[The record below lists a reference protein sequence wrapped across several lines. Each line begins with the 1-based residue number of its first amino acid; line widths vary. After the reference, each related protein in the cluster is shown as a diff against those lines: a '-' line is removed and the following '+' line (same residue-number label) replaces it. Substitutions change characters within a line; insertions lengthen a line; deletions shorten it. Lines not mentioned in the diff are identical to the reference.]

1 MTDEYNNNALGYGS
15 TAEGINTTALGMASH
30 TEGYQTYALA
40 TSAHAEGSFS
50 NASGAASHAEGYQTI
65 AGEQSSHAEGNASI
79 ATGIGSHA
87 EGFLTTAGGTGAH
100 SEGSRST
107 AYGGSAHAEGVS
119 SLASGDGS
127 HAEGLGTVASGIYA
141 HAEGSLTTASGLVS
155 HAEGQLSV
163 ASGPVSHAE
172 GGNTT
177 ASGAFSHSEGFS
189 TTVTNNHPNSHIMG
203 IYGNSLYSS
212 SWHLANGTSA
222 TIPGLAAVLE
232 GATGN
237 LYIDGTVMSPAADYA
252 EMFETVDGLPLEP
265 GYFVTS
271 DKQKIRIATDEDNY
285 ILGITSGRPS
295 VVGGA
300 YHLNWQGKYAV
311 DEWGRVK
318 YEEVQIPEEKDEQG
332 HTMMEIEPTVIKRAV
347 LNPNFDASRSY
358 TSRIDRPEWVAVG
371 MLGKLLVR
379 DDGTCVENGFC
390 RPNRDGIATAS
401 EEGYRVL
408 ERMGAN
414 QILVVVK

>member
-1 MTDEYNNNALGYGS
+1 VEGYGTVS
-15 TAEGINTTALGMASH
+15 
-30 TEGYQTYALA
+30 
-40 TSAHAEGSFS
+40 
-50 NASGAASHAEGYQTI
+50 SGLASHAEGWSTQAI
-65 AGEQSSHAEGNASI
+65 GNDS
-79 ATGIGSHA
+79 
-87 EGFLTTAGGTGAH
+87 H
-100 SEGSRST
+100 SEGYNT
-107 AYGGSAHAEGVS
+107 QAI
-119 SLASGDGS
+119 
-127 HAEGLGTVASGIYA
+127 GTN
-141 HAEGSLTTASGLVS
+141 S
-155 HAEGQLSV
+155 HAEGQFSV
-163 ASGPVSHAE
+163 ASGMASHAE
-172 GGNTT
+172 G
-177 ASGAFSHSEGFS
+177 ASTQALGGYSHTEGGS
-189 TTVTNNHPNSHIMG
+189 TIVAASHEFSHIMG
-203 IYGNSLYSS
+203 FSGQTLYPR
-212 SWHLANGTSA
+212 SWHVANGTLAAPS
-222 TIPGLAAVLE
+222 LAAVLE

-265 GYFVTS
+265 GYFVTA
-271 DKQKIRIATDEDNY
+271 DKKKIRIATDEDNY

-318 YEEVQIPEEKDEQG
+318 YEDEDVQIPEEKDEQG
-332 HTMMEIEPTVIKRAV
+332 RMMMAPTVIKSAV
-347 LNPNFDASRSY
+347 INPDFDASQTY

-371 MLGKLLVR
+371 MLGQLLVR

-408 ERMGAN
+408 ERTGPN